1 MQKKEEFPLFSV
13 APMMDYTD
21 RHQRTLMRL
30 ISRKT
35 TLYTEMITTNA
46 LVRSGNIEVR
56 GYLYT
61 NSQYIHTY
69 IAYITYIYF
78 LIINSN
84 TITESR
90 GF

>member
-1 MQKKEEFPLFSV
+1 MNFHIWNLEALLKLFLGIKHQQEFFSV

-46 LVRSGNIEVR
+46 LVRSGNIDVI
-56 GYLYT
+56 LFT
-61 NSQYIHTY
+61 NT
-69 IAYITYIYF
+69 TV
-78 LIINSN
+78 L
-84 TITESR
+84 
-90 GF
+90 